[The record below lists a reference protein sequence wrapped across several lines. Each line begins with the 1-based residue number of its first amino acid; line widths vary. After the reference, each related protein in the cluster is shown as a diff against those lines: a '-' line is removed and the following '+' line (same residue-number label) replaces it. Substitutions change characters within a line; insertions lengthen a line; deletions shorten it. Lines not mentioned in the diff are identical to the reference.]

1 VEDIMIPDK
10 ATTTQGSRRL
20 VMKEIRNSAVGVP
33 GWGAASVM
41 VLLLA
46 LAACDFDVSNPGPV
60 DDPQLNEVGAHNA
73 VVQGAS
79 FALSIALWQLG
90 YITGE
95 TADEITRSGRNFCCP
110 KAPPRV
116 GELLRTQLEAP
127 TWNVTHRARFVA
139 EAATRR
145 FEEVMGGEANSYP
158 PNAWAKL
165 YAGYA
170 NRLLGEHMC
179 TAFFDGGPPEPNIR
193 YFERAEVAFT
203 EAIAVGQ
210 AAGVAEVVTAAYAGR
225 ASVRGPWLGKWSEA
239 VADAQQV
246 PRAFRFQAVYSAVQ
260 ESNYNFLQHMGSG
273 SPWVDWTVWG
283 SDIQDLYLSTGDP
296 RIRWRDRGRTDTP
309 LGLPLYEQ
317 RKYTSVADNIN
328 LATGRE
334 MLLVRAEAALSTGN
348 WQGAMLLLNDLRSG
362 LVSDF
367 TNDPLPQLTAA
378 NSVEAWTHLKRER
391 RLELW
396 LEGRRM
402 PDLRRWIGDGAN
414 MTPGA
419 QEDMSHRIRLCFP
432 VNNTEADNNVH
443 IDRAFGDAEPM
454 NPTYAGG

>member
-1 VEDIMIPDK
+1 MIPDK
-10 ATTTQGSRRL
+10 AMTTQGYRRL
-20 VMKEIRNSAVGVP
+20 VMKDIRNPIG
-33 GWGAASVM
+33 GAAARGVAILM

-46 LAACDFDVSNPGPV
+46 LAACDFEVSNPGPV
-60 DDPQLNEVGAHNA
+60 DDPQLNEPGAHNA

-90 YITGE
+90 YMNGE

-116 GELLRTQLEAP
+116 GDLTRAQLGGYHP
-127 TWNVTHRARFVA
+127 WNVTHRARFVA
-139 EAATRR
+139 EDATRR
-145 FEEVMGGEANSYP
+145 FEEIMGGDANSYP

-170 NRLLGEHMC
+170 NRLLGENMC

-193 YFERAEVAFT
+193 YFERAEAAFT
-203 EAIAVGQ
+203 DAIAVGQ
-210 AAGVAEVVTAAYAGR
+210 AAGVGEVVTAAYAGR

-260 ESNYNFLQHMGSG
+260 ENNYNFLQHMGSG
-273 SPWVDWTVWG
+273 APWVDWTVWG
-283 SDIQDLYLSTGDP
+283 SDIEGLYLNTGDP
-296 RIRWRDRGRTDTP
+296 RIPWVDRGRSDTP

-317 RKYTSVADNIN
+317 QKYTSVADNIN

-334 MLLVRAEAALSTGN
+334 MLLIRAEAALEAGD
-348 WQGAMLLLNDLRSG
+348 WGGAMSLLNDLRSD

-367 TNDPLPQLTAA
+367 TGEPLPELTAA
-378 NSVEAWTHLKRER
+378 NAEEAWTHLKRER

-396 LEGRRM
+396 LEARRM
-402 PDLRRWIGDGAN
+402 PDLRRWIGDGVN
-414 MTPGA
+414 MTPGE

-443 IDRAFGDAEPM
+443 IDRAFGDDEPM